1 MIFLEIFC
9 DEKMKHIFNFSLDS
23 KWLLVEFPYAC
34 V

>member
-1 MIFLEIFC
+1 MIFLEMFY

-23 KWLLVEFPYAC
+23 KLLLVEFPYAC